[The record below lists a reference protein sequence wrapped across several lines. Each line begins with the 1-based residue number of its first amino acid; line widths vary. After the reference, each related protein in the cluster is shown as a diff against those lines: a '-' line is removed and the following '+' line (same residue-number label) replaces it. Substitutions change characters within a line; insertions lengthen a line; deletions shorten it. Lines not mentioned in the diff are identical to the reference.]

1 MLVRRKDMSPD
12 ISDFVS
18 DLWHDKPI
26 VIILAVAGLIVFALL
41 VIDTYRH
48 RKKLKGR
55 QPKKH

>member
-1 MLVRRKDMSPD
+1 MSPD

-18 DLWHDKPI
+18 NIWHYKPI
-26 VIILAVAGLIVFALL
+26 VIVLAVAGFIVFIVL

-48 RKKLKGR
+48 RKKQKGR

>member
-1 MLVRRKDMSPD
+1 MSPD

-18 DLWHDKPI
+18 GVWRDQPI
-26 VIILAVAGLIVFALL
+26 VIVLAVAGFIIFVPL

-48 RKKLKGR
+48 RKKQKGR